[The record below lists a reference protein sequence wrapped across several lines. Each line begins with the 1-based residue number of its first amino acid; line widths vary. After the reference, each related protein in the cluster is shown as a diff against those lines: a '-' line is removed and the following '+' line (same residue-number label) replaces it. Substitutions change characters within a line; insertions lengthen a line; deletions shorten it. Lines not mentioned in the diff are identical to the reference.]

1 MRASPQPND
10 AGDDGL
16 GWRFWCL
23 VPATGVAAGL
33 AAGLLMLLLH
43 AVQHLAWGE
52 GEAGFLRAV
61 EAASPVQRVGVLAL
75 GGLVAGLGR
84 LAIRREGGHAG
95 GFAAAIWFRAGRL
108 PFWPTLSQ
116 AVLSILVVGL
126 GASLGREAAPKQAG
140 AAFGS
145 FFASRVGLSAS
156 HRRLLAAFGAGA
168 GIAAVYDVPLG
179 GALFALEVLLGSV
192 SLPLIAPAV
201 LAAGLGTAVSWLML
215 PDKPT
220 YAVPPYGTTAGLV
233 AFALLFGPV
242 AGVLSALYVRL
253 IARADRTK
261 PSGRGIV
268 LAPLVVFAAL
278 GMASLV
284 VPQLLGN
291 GKDVVQLAF
300 TGEAVPLA
308 LLLVVLLKPLATAA
322 CLGSGAPGGLFT
334 PTIAF
339 GAALGGLAGAGWA
352 LVWPSAPAGAFALVG
367 AAAVLAATT
376 KGPASAVV
384 LMLELTRTLDA
395 MIVPVLLGVGGAM
408 LAARFLEP
416 RSIYAC
422 RIHDGMRRAEEAGAP
437 AISAA
442 ARYPDLLR
450 ALALGG
456 AVPRAMGEHGEDV
469 GKVSAERA
477 LHPHRDDGPLAT
489 AAAGDFVAG
498 EMRG

>member
-33 AAGLLMLLLH
+33 LMLLLH
-43 AVQHLAWGE
+43 VVQHLAWGE

-61 EAASPVQRVGVLAL
+61 EATSPVQRVGVLAVS
-75 GGLVAGLGR
+75 GLVAGLGR
-84 LAIRREGGHAG
+84 VAIRREGGHAG
-95 GFAAAIWFRAGRL
+95 GFAATIWFRAGRL

-140 AAFGS
+140 AALGS
-145 FFASRVGLSAS
+145 LVASRVGLSSS

-168 GIAAVYDVPLG
+168 GMAAVYDVPLG

-242 AGVLSALYVRL
+242 AGALSAFYVRL

-261 PSGRGIV
+261 PSGRGTV
-268 LAPLVVFAAL
+268 LTPLVVFAAL
-278 GMASLV
+278 GMASLA

-291 GKDVVQLAF
+291 GKDMVQLAF
-300 TGEAVPLA
+300 TGEAAPLA
-308 LLLVVLLKPLATAA
+308 LLLVALLKPLATAA
-322 CLGSGAPGGLFT
+322 CLGSEAPGGLFT

-339 GAALGGLAGAGWA
+339 GAALGGLAGAGWG
-352 LVWPSAPAGAFALVG
+352 LVWPGAPAGAFALVG

-384 LMLELTRTLDA
+384 LMLELTRTLDTA
-395 MIVPVLLGVGGAM
+395 IVPVLLAVGGAM
-408 LAARFLEP
+408 LVARFLEP

-450 ALALGG
+450 LLALGG
-456 AVPRAMGEHGEDV
+456 AVPRVVGEHGEDV
-469 GKVSAERA
+469 GEVSAERA
-477 LHPHRDDGPLAT
+477 LHPRRDDGPLAT
-489 AAAGDFVAG
+489 AAAGDFVLRQV
-498 EMRG
+498 RG

>member
-1 MRASPQPND
+1 MSATPQPN
-10 AGDDGL
+10 ASGDDGL

-23 VPATGVAAGL
+23 VPVTGIAAGL
-33 AAGLLMLLLH
+33 AAGLLVLLLH
-43 AVQHLAWGE
+43 AVQRLAWGE
-52 GEAGFLRAV
+52 GDAGFLRAV
-61 EAASPVQRVGVLAL
+61 EAASPAQRVGVLAL

-84 LAIRREGGHAG
+84 LAIRHEGTHAG
-95 GFAAAIWFRAGRL
+95 GFTAAIWFRAGRL

-116 AVLSILVVGL
+116 AVLSIVVVGL

-145 FFASRVGLSAS
+145 LFASRAGLSSS

-179 GALFALEVLLGSV
+179 GAFFALEVLLGSV

-201 LAAGLGTAVSWLML
+201 LTAGLGTAVSWLML

-220 YAVPPYGTTAGLV
+220 YAVPAYPTTAGLIV
-233 AFALLFGPV
+233 FALLFGPI
-242 AGVLSALYVRL
+242 AGALSALYVRL
-253 IARADRTK
+253 IARAAGEK
-261 PSGRGIV
+261 PSGRGSV
-268 LAPLVVFAAL
+268 VAPIAIFTAL
-278 GMASLV
+278 GLV
-284 VPQLLGN
+284 AVAVPELLGN

-300 TGEAVPLA
+300 SGGAAPFL
-308 LLLVVLLKPLATAA
+308 LLLVALLKPLATAA

-334 PTIAF
+334 PTITF
-339 GAALGGLAGAGWA
+339 GAALGGLAGAGW
-352 LVWPSAPAGAFALVG
+352 VWLWPGAPAGAYALVG
-367 AAAVLAATT
+367 ATAVLAATT

-395 MIVPVLLGVGGAM
+395 TIVPVLLAVGGAM
-408 LAARFLEP
+408 LVTRFLEP

-422 RIHDGMRRAEEAGAP
+422 RIHDGMRRAEDAGA
-437 AISAA
+437 ATISAA
-442 ARYPDLLR
+442 ARYPDLLH

-456 AVPRAMGEHGEDV
+456 AALRAIGEQGEDL
-469 GKVSAERA
+469 GEVSADHA
-477 LHPHRDDGPLAT
+477 LRPHRDDGPLAT
-489 AAAGDFVAG
+489 AAAGDFVVG